1 MTMVKLRRYEHRC
14 CHELPIWIGE
24 DYQTP
29 AFMRPVSKEV
39 SAVCTPRVCNSFD
52 NPIFNIGSSRLP
64 KWVRIEDGE
73 IKRSDNPQ
81 EFIPQSHNKEKQIVT
96 KENDIFSKK
105 QKFEYKK
112 SNIIQNTRS
121 LIKEDIVQKMYPVK
135 VMNMLDEDISLDD
148 FFINNFISDNL
159 QEAFLPWPLSCLH
172 LVPDWVIL
180 TILSIVGLF
189 LVKLFFDPCVA
200 ICTLVKDS
208 SLSLTEKISSAI
220 LPATAITRLNKKKQ
234 NEAEPGSF
242 EKSIELR
249 MTDLE
254 NQMSMFK
261 TVFVREKEQNIKT
274 IQYFEN

>member
-1 MTMVKLRRYEHRC
+1 M
-14 CHELPIWIGE
+14 
-24 DYQTP
+24 
-29 AFMRPVSKEV
+29 
-39 SAVCTPRVCNSFD
+39 
-52 NPIFNIGSSRLP
+52 
-64 KWVRIEDGE
+64 
-73 IKRSDNPQ
+73 
-81 EFIPQSHNKEKQIVT
+81 
-96 KENDIFSKK
+96 
-105 QKFEYKK
+105 
-112 SNIIQNTRS
+112 
-121 LIKEDIVQKMYPVK
+121 QKMYPVK

-189 LVKLFFDPCVA
+189 LVKLFFDPCGA